1 MSASNDNAEKEAQKL
16 AESTIRWFGFSDRG
30 RIFWGPGYNQAARDL
45 YERAC
50 RVAGRLPLPKDQP
63 PAGR

>member
-1 MSASNDNAEKEAQKL
+1 MSASNDNATADVQRL
-16 AESTIRWFGFSDRG
+16 AESAIGWFGFHDRK
-30 RIFWGPGYNQAARDL
+30 RIIFGPDYNQAARDL

-63 PAGR
+63 K